1 MFSLFQSEPYA
12 MLKKTTDSLEGND
25 KYEGFIVDLANKIA
39 SIVGF
44 NFTIVPTKSH
54 GSMNNNGQWNGM
66 IKELLEEVNIKIYE
80 FGKFMNFHNISIFLK
95 QRADVAMADLTIN
108 YQREMYVDFTMPF
121 LDLGKKN
128 FFQ

>member
-1 MFSLFQSEPYA
+1 MFSFFQSEPYA

-80 FGKFMNFHNISIFLK
+80 FGKFMNLHNISIFLK

-108 YQREMYVDFTMPF
+108 YQREMVVDFTMPF
-121 LDLGKKN
+121 LDLGKN
-128 FFQ
+128 NSN

>member
-1 MFSLFQSEPYA
+1 

-80 FGKFMNFHNISIFLK
+80 FGKFMNLHNISIFLK

-108 YQREMYVDFTMPF
+108 YEREMYVDFTMPF
-121 LDLGKKN
+121 LDLGKKI
-128 FFQ
+128 FQ

>member
-80 FGKFMNFHNISIFLK
+80 FGKFMNLHNVSSFY
-95 QRADVAMADLTIN
+95 N
-108 YQREMYVDFTMPF
+108 RELMLPWQI
-121 LDLGKKN
+121 L
-128 FFQ
+128 Q

>member
-1 MFSLFQSEPYA
+1 MATFLTKIRHPEFLKSEYIVFIISYKLHPERIQLFFMFSFFQSEPYA
-12 MLKKTTDSLEGND
+12 MLKKSTDSLEGND

-80 FGKFMNFHNISIFLK
+80 FGKFMNLHNISIF
-95 QRADVAMADLTIN
+95 
-108 YQREMYVDFTMPF
+108 
-121 LDLGKKN
+121 
-128 FFQ
+128 

>member
-80 FGKFMNFHNISIFLK
+80 FGKFMDLHNISIFLK

-108 YQREMYVDFTMPF
+108 YQREMVVDFTMPF
-121 LDLGKKN
+121 LDLGKN
-128 FFQ
+128 NSN

>member
-1 MFSLFQSEPYA
+1 MYYVNNLIIAAFFKLFQSEPYA

-80 FGKFMNFHNISIFLK
+80 FGKFMNLHEISIYIIK
-95 QRADVAMADLTIN
+95 I
-108 YQREMYVDFTMPF
+108 ES
-121 LDLGKKN
+121 
-128 FFQ
+128 

>member
-1 MFSLFQSEPYA
+1 MHPEKIQQLFYKFSLFQSEPYA

-25 KYEGFIVDLANKIA
+25 KYEGFIVDLAKKIA

-66 IKELLEEVNIKIYE
+66 IKELLEEVNIK
-80 FGKFMNFHNISIFLK
+80 K
-95 QRADVAMADLTIN
+95 
-108 YQREMYVDFTMPF
+108 
-121 LDLGKKN
+121 
-128 FFQ
+128 